1 MEPNQPVV
9 IRGATSGWRAA
20 AEWRAPDGR
29 LRLEELGR
37 LAGHCRVCATD
48 TSNQD
53 DGCGVVRPMLLSEY
67 LDWWTSRATVSQQ
80 QQQQQQGQRQGHLQL
95 SEDKEDP
102 VGNLMVM
109 ASELLGNADAPPG
122 RGDEGSGAGL
132 EGQCGQQQPFT
143 QAEAPGD
150 PVVRPQGYGCESVP
164 AAAQPLSSARDRIAG
179 PVAGRGSR
187 DLFPLQKQSCS
198 SAAGDQGLMYLKDW
212 HFVAE
217 FPDYGAYRLPIFF
230 ADDWLNTYYDHLTN
244 QALRGGKAATG
255 NPPTLCG
262 DNHSAIDVA
271 VFPAAATPNAIAMGE
286 AVAAEG
292 AAQGDGAFPGRLSE
306 ANAAGSP
313 PAFTS
318 DYRFC
323 YLGPAGTWTPLHSD
337 VLRSHSWSAN
347 VCGRKRW
354 LMLHP
359 RYTHLLYDSHV
370 LRMAPHLEL
379 DRVRSSCDP
388 RDFPGLEEA
397 RRHAFE
403 FIQEH
408 LPARRI

>member
-1 MEPNQPVV
+1 
-9 IRGATSGWRAA
+9 
-20 AEWRAPDGR
+20 
-29 LRLEELGR
+29 
-37 LAGHCRVCATD
+37 
-48 TSNQD
+48 
-53 DGCGVVRPMLLSEY
+53 
-67 LDWWTSRATVSQQ
+67 
-80 QQQQQQGQRQGHLQL
+80 
-95 SEDKEDP
+95 
-102 VGNLMVM
+102 
-109 ASELLGNADAPPG
+109 
-122 RGDEGSGAGL
+122 
-132 EGQCGQQQPFT
+132 
-143 QAEAPGD
+143 
-150 PVVRPQGYGCESVP
+150 
-164 AAAQPLSSARDRIAG
+164 
-179 PVAGRGSR
+179 
-187 DLFPLQKQSCS
+187 
-198 SAAGDQGLMYLKDW
+198 
-212 HFVAE
+212 
-217 FPDYGAYRLPIFF
+217 
-230 ADDWLNTYYDHLTN
+230 
-244 QALRGGKAATG
+244 
-255 NPPTLCG
+255 
-262 DNHSAIDVA
+262 
-271 VFPAAATPNAIAMGE
+271 MGE

-403 FIQEH
+403 FIQASPLEQYREEGVIG
-408 LPARRI
+408 LPGGS